1 MTKEIEKT
9 ENTAPIDSAT
19 PVEDVVQSE
28 TVVDAVAQVE
38 PVVTP
43 VEPTAPE
50 VSTTPAADV
59 ATVAT
64 GNVAVAHEREQRVVR
79 GARGG
84 QAQRGGKG
92 GRGGGRPRPVREKPE
107 FESKTISIRRVT
119 RVVSGGR
126 RFTLSVAL
134 VAGDRNGRIGLGTG
148 KALDTQVAIE
158 KALKAAKRNMIT
170 IKLSKQK
177 SLSHDIEAKFKS
189 SSVMIMPNRSRGLI
203 AGSSARTILSLAGL
217 NDVTAKFY
225 SGTKNKLNNARATM
239 KALEQI
245 AYAHGEA
252 PVQAVKVGAET
263 PVVEAVV
270 PVTK

>member
-1 MTKEIEKT
+1 MTEEIKT
-9 ENTAPIDSAT
+9 ENSVVEVPATASPS
-19 PVEDVVQSE
+19 PE
-28 TVVDAVAQVE
+28 T
-38 PVVTP
+38 
-43 VEPTAPE
+43 
-50 VSTTPAADV
+50 

-64 GNVAVAHEREQRVVR
+64 GNVAVAQDRGERVPR
-79 GARGG
+79 GIRGG
-84 QAQRGGKG
+84 QRPGGKG
-92 GRGGGRPRPVREKPE
+92 GSKGGRPPRAPREKPE
-107 FESKTISIRRVT
+107 FDSKTISIRRVT

-158 KALKAAKRNMIT
+158 KALKSAKKNMFT
-170 IKLSKQK
+170 IKLSKTK
-177 SLSHDIEAKFKS
+177 SLPHDIEAKFKS
-189 SSVMIMPNRSRGLI
+189 SQVMIMPNKGRGLI

-252 PVQAVKVGAET
+252 PVQAVKIEA
-263 PVVEAVV
+263 PVADVV
-270 PVTK
+270 LSDSK

>member
-1 MTKEIEKT
+1 MTEEIKTT
-9 ENTAPIDSAT
+9 EN
-19 PVEDVVQSE
+19 
-28 TVVDAVAQVE
+28 VE
-38 PVVTP
+38 PVVTSAT
-43 VEPTAPE
+43 VNE
-50 VSTTPAADV
+50 
-59 ATVAT
+59 TVAT
-64 GNVAVAHEREQRVVR
+64 GNVAVAQERSERGAPR

-84 QAQRGGKG
+84 AGQKGGKQSG
-92 GRGGGRPRPVREKPE
+92 GRGGRPPRAPREKPE
-107 FESKTISIRRVT
+107 FDSKTISIRRVT

-126 RFTLSVAL
+126 RFTLSVAI

-158 KALKAAKRNMIT
+158 KALKSAKRNMIT
-170 IKLSKQK
+170 IKLSKAK
-177 SLSHDIEAKFKS
+177 SLTHDIDAKFKS
-189 SSVMIMPNRSRGLI
+189 SQVMIMPNKGRGLI

-252 PVQAVKVGAET
+252 PVQAVKVTEVVSAAELL
-263 PVVEAVV
+263 ASS
-270 PVTK
+270 K

>member
-1 MTKEIEKT
+1 MTEEIKT
-9 ENTAPIDSAT
+9 TGNE
-19 PVEDVVQSE
+19 E
-28 TVVDAVAQVE
+28 
-38 PVVTP
+38 
-43 VEPTAPE
+43 
-50 VSTTPAADV
+50 
-59 ATVAT
+59 TVAT
-64 GNVAVAHEREQRVVR
+64 GNVAVAQDRQERAPR

-84 QAQRGGKG
+84 QGQKGGKG
-92 GRGGGRPRPVREKPE
+92 GKQGGRGPRPPREKPE
-107 FESKTISIRRVT
+107 FDSKTISIRRVT

-158 KALKAAKRNMIT
+158 KALKAAKRNMVT
-170 IKLSKQK
+170 IKLSKSK

-189 SSVMIMPNRSRGLI
+189 SSVMIMPNKGRGLI
-203 AGSSARTILSLAGL
+203 AGSSARTILALAGL

-252 PVQAVKVGAET
+252 PVQATKVGGEAE
-263 PVVEAVV
+263 VV
-270 PVTK
+270 TTTN

>member
-1 MTKEIEKT
+1 MTEEIKKT
-9 ENTAPIDSAT
+9 EST
-19 PVEDVVQSE
+19 P
-28 TVVDAVAQVE
+28 
-38 PVVTP
+38 
-43 VEPTAPE
+43 
-50 VSTTPAADV
+50 STE
-59 ATVAT
+59 TVAT
-64 GNVAVAHEREQRVVR
+64 GNVAVAQDRAERAPR

-84 QAQRGGKG
+84 AGQKGGQKG
-92 GRGGGRPRPVREKPE
+92 GRSGGRPRPVREKPE
-107 FESKTISIRRVT
+107 FDSKTISIRRVT

-177 SLSHDIEAKFKS
+177 SLPHDIEAKFKS
-189 SSVMIMPNRSRGLI
+189 SSVMIMPNKGRGLI

-252 PVQAVKVGAET
+252 PVAAAKPAEA
-263 PVVEAVV
+263 EAVL
-270 PVTK
+270 PTTN